1 MLSNIERHHRLPLN
15 RAITT
20 KVIYRLGELSQI
32 IVQIHCNYLNISET
46 WPPLEGRSLSFGCSP
61 TRQVTTKQQVQLDK
75 MRIIQQTDLSWP
87 VVDSVSSASGC
98 VHFYFSKPHDRC
110 GGVFKKFW
118 DFFFFL
124 LKLKKWP
131 TVKNVTLA
139 FVLLWE
145 NVEVANPPNRL
156 TGQVRSTV
164 GTFVPR
170 CV

>member
-1 MLSNIERHHRLPLN
+1 MPSEGRLTVHFHSATYQLTLSASPLSARSAVSSGSSTLWWFTLLSNIERHHRLPLN

-118 DFFFFL
+118 DFFFSF
-124 LKLKKWP
+124 
-131 TVKNVTLA
+131 
-139 FVLLWE
+139 
-145 NVEVANPPNRL
+145 
-156 TGQVRSTV
+156 
-164 GTFVPR
+164 
-170 CV
+170 